1 MKRESVFKATTRF
14 GILLFALSIPISHVP
29 AQFGIGIA
37 FVGWLGEGLINK
49 KWRVCWHPVF
59 IPLIVYLIWN
69 ILSAALSER
78 PGHSLGAILDNE
90 WPLFIMLMLFWTV
103 NDEAFLRKVLMVFLS
118 SVCVAVVYAVW
129 QVVGGVELYRHMPLD
144 PMGSGLYRAVGFYSF
159 YLTFAALAMAAFF
172 FSTSFSFEFRK
183 WYFVVLSVLS
193 FLAVVGSFA
202 RSMWLAFAL
211 AIPIFA
217 FMRRR
222 KLGAILSSV
231 LLIVVIGGMLF
242 VPTLRYRAG
251 SILDAGQNET
261 RLNLWKTAVKIS
273 ESNPIIGIGEDNW
286 DLMFE
291 RYRVAGYYDTT
302 VHPHNDY
309 LTVLV
314 SSGIPGLL
322 AFLSIW
328 TVLLVTGFKSIVK
341 MQNRTLRAVGWGGA
355 FSLVGLLVGAMFQNY
370 YGTFIN
376 CLEWWFVAGLLMTA
390 VKLSAPGS
398 EERVSVLERSQT

>member
-49 KWRVCWHPVF
+49 KWRMCWHPVF
-59 IPLIVYLIWN
+59 IPLMVYLIWN
-69 ILSAALSER
+69 ILSASLSER

-103 NDEAFLRKVLMVFLS
+103 DDEAFLRKVLMVFLS
-118 SVCVAVVYAVW
+118 SVCIAVVYAVW
-129 QVVGGVELYRHMPLD
+129 QVVGGVELYRRMPLD

-159 YLTFAALAMAAFF
+159 YLTFAALAMVSFF
-172 FSTSFSFEFRK
+172 FSTSFSFELKK

-217 FMRRR
+217 FMRSR

-231 LLIVVIGGMLF
+231 LLIVVIGGML
-242 VPTLRYRAG
+242 VMPTLRYRAG
-251 SILDAGQNET
+251 SIFDAGQNET

-273 ESNPIIGIGEDNW
+273 ESNPILGIGEDNW

-314 SSGIPGLL
+314 SSGVPGLL

-328 TVLLVTGFKSIVK
+328 TVLLTTGFKSVVK
-341 MQNRTLRAVGWGGA
+341 MQNKTLRAVGWGGA
-355 FSLVGLLVGAMFQNY
+355 FSLVGLLVGALFQNY

-390 VKLSAPGS
+390 VKLSVPDAREG
-398 EERVSVLERSQT
+398 VSV